1 MNTENQTSAEQMDL
15 LTAVENIDNLAAK
28 SVLNDEFFDT
38 VAPYADYI
46 SEMIGTNREQSVMLA
61 LLIGHSDDGC
71 VSMKELCDSLDC
83 STARFLR
90 YSNYIDE
97 LEKLGIILQ
106 IRPRF
111 REIRSRNCYRI
122 QQEIIDAFKRD
133 EKFVPR
139 NLSGLN
145 CNELFDE
152 FDTVFE
158 MRNNDELSY
167 DITLERIGNLLDR
180 NKNLQ
185 FVSKLR
191 SYELKPE
198 DEILLIVFASLSVN
212 RRDDNVVCRDFSFL
226 YERGKYNQIKSAL
239 QRDAHPLL
247 NKKLIEF
254 TNNDGFVNNEAYCL
268 TKQTK
273 DELLSEMNIGRRN
286 ARNRNDVIKTE
297 DIKPKSLFFSEK
309 VSRKVDELGDLME
322 NSQYEQIR
330 KRLEDEKFRCGFAC
344 LFYGAPG
351 TGKTET
357 ALQLARRTGR
367 DIMQVNIAK
376 IKSMWV
382 GESEKNLKRVFDVYR
397 EKVKE
402 CDVAP
407 ILLFNEADAIIGKR
421 SENAERSVDKM
432 YHTMQNILLQEMET
446 LDGIMIAT
454 TNLAQSFDRA
464 FERRFLYKIKFDKP
478 TVEARMSIWHEMIPD
493 LTDDET
499 RTLSSKYEFSGGQ
512 IENIARR
519 HAIGKILHGDS
530 ENLLN
535 ELLGY
540 CDDEKIETKEKK
552 AIGF

>member
-1 MNTENQTSAEQMDL
+1 MSTENQKSAEQMDL

-28 SVLNDEFFDT
+28 SELSDEFFDK
-38 VAPYADYI
+38 VAPFADYI
-46 SEMIGTNREQSVMLA
+46 SEMMGINSEQSVMLA
-61 LLIGHSDDGC
+61 LLISHSDDSC
-71 VSMKELCDSLDC
+71 VSMKELSNSLDC
-83 STARFLR
+83 STARLLR
-90 YSNYIDE
+90 YTNYIDE
-97 LEKLGIILQ
+97 LEKLGFIVQ
-106 IRPRF
+106 TRPRY
-111 REIRSRNCYRI
+111 REGRNCYRI
-122 QQEIIDAFKRD
+122 QQEIINAFKRN
-133 EKFVPR
+133 ERYVPR
-139 NLSGLN
+139 NLSGLT
-145 CNELFDE
+145 CYELFDE
-152 FDTVFE
+152 FDLIFQ
-158 MRNNDELSY
+158 MRSDDELTY
-167 DITLERIGNLLDR
+167 DSTVERIQHLLDC

-198 DEILLIVFASLSVN
+198 DELLLILFASILVIKNSEKVI
-212 RRDDNVVCRDFSFL
+212 CHDFAFL
-226 YERGKYNQIKSAL
+226 YERREFNNIKSAL

-247 NKKLIEF
+247 NKKLIEY
-254 TNNDGFVNNEAYCL
+254 TNTDGFINTDAYSL
-268 TKQTK
+268 TRQTK
-273 DELLSEMNIGRRN
+273 DELLSEVNITRRN
-286 ARNRNDVIKTE
+286 ARKGRNDVIKTE
-297 DIKPKSLFFSEK
+297 EIAAKNLFFSDK
-309 VSRKVDELGDLME
+309 VSRKVDELASLLE

-357 ALQLARRTGR
+357 VLQLARRTGR
-367 DIMQVNIAK
+367 DIMQVNMAK

-382 GESEKNLKRVFDVYR
+382 GESEKNLKRVFDEYR

-402 CDVAP
+402 CDIAP
-407 ILLFNEADAIIGKR
+407 ILLFNEADAVIGKR
-421 SENAERSVDKM
+421 AENSEHSVDKM

-478 TVEARMSIWHEMIPD
+478 TVEARMSIWREMIPA
-493 LTDDET
+493 LTEDEA

-535 ELLGY
+535 ELLDY
-540 CDDEKIETKEKK
+540 CNDEKIETKEKK
-552 AIGF
+552 TIGF

>member
-1 MNTENQTSAEQMDL
+1 MNEENQKSAEQMDL

-28 SVLNDEFFDT
+28 SELNDEFFDK
-38 VAPYADYI
+38 VAPFADYI
-46 SEMIGTNREQSVMLA
+46 SEMMGINSEQSVMLA
-61 LLIGHSDDGC
+61 LLISHSDDNC
-71 VSMKELCDSLDC
+71 VSMKELSNSLDC
-83 STARFLR
+83 STARLLR
-90 YSNYIDE
+90 YTNYIDD
-97 LEKLGIILQ
+97 LEKLEFIVQ
-106 IRPRF
+106 TRPRY
-111 REIRSRNCYRI
+111 REGRNYYRI
-122 QQEIIDAFKRD
+122 QPEIINAFKRN
-133 EKFVPR
+133 EKYVPR
-139 NLSGLN
+139 NLSGLT
-145 CNELFDE
+145 CSELFDE
-152 FDTVFE
+152 FDLIFQ
-158 MRNNDELSY
+158 MRNDDELTY
-167 DITLERIGNLLDR
+167 DSAVERIQHLLDC

-198 DEILLIVFASLSVN
+198 DEILLILFASLLVIKN
-212 RRDDNVVCRDFSFL
+212 NEKVVCHDFAFF
-226 YERGKYNQIKSAL
+226 YERIKFNNIKSAL

-247 NKKLIEF
+247 NKKLIEY
-254 TNNDGFVNNEAYCL
+254 TTTDGFINADAYCL
-268 TKQTK
+268 TRQTK

-286 ARNRNDVIKTE
+286 ARDRKDVIRTE
-297 DIKPKSLFFSEK
+297 DIAAKNLFFSDK
-309 VSRKVDELGDLME
+309 VNRKVDELASLLE
-322 NSQYEQIR
+322 NSQYKQIR

-357 ALQLARRTGR
+357 VLQLARRTGR
-367 DIMQVNIAK
+367 DIMQVNMAK

-421 SENAERSVDKM
+421 SENSERSVDKM

-478 TVEARMSIWHEMIPD
+478 TLEARMSIWREMIPA
-493 LTDDET
+493 LTEDEA
-499 RTLSSKYEFSGGQ
+499 RTLAGKYEFSGGQ

-519 HAIGKILHGDS
+519 HAIGKILHGDA
-530 ENLLN
+530 ENILN
-535 ELLGY
+535 ELLSI

-552 AIGF
+552 TIGF

>member
-1 MNTENQTSAEQMDL
+1 MNEENQKSAEQMDL

-28 SVLNDEFFDT
+28 SELNDEFFDK
-38 VAPYADYI
+38 VAPFADYI
-46 SEMIGTNREQSVMLA
+46 SEMMGINSEQSVMLA
-61 LLIGHSDDGC
+61 LLISHSDDNC
-71 VSMKELCDSLDC
+71 VSMKELSNSLDC
-83 STARFLR
+83 STARLLR
-90 YSNYIDE
+90 YTNYIDD
-97 LEKLGIILQ
+97 LEKLGFIVQ
-106 IRPRF
+106 TRPRY
-111 REIRSRNCYRI
+111 REARNYYRI
-122 QQEIIDAFKRD
+122 QPEIINAFKRN
-133 EKFVPR
+133 EKYVPR
-139 NLSGLN
+139 NLSGLT
-145 CNELFDE
+145 CSELFDE
-152 FDTVFE
+152 FDLIFQ
-158 MRNNDELSY
+158 MRNDDELTY
-167 DITLERIGNLLDR
+167 DSAVERIQHLLDC

-198 DEILLIVFASLSVN
+198 DEILLILFASLLVIKN
-212 RRDDNVVCRDFSFL
+212 NEKVVCHDFAFF
-226 YERGKYNQIKSAL
+226 YERIKFNNIKSAL

-247 NKKLIEF
+247 NRKLIEY
-254 TNNDGFVNNEAYCL
+254 TTTDGFINADAYCL
-268 TKQTK
+268 TRQTK
-273 DELLSEMNIGRRN
+273 DELLSEINIARRN
-286 ARNRNDVIKTE
+286 ARKGRNDVIKTE
-297 DIKPKSLFFSEK
+297 DIAAKNLFFSDK
-309 VSRKVDELGDLME
+309 VSRKVDELANLLE

-357 ALQLARRTGR
+357 VLQLARRTGR
-367 DIMQVNIAK
+367 DIMQVNMAK

-382 GESEKNLKRVFDVYR
+382 GESEKNLKRVFDDYR

-421 SENAERSVDKM
+421 SENSEHSVDKM

-478 TVEARMSIWHEMIPD
+478 TLEARMSIWREMIPA
-493 LTDDET
+493 LTEDEA
-499 RTLSSKYEFSGGQ
+499 RTLAGKYEFSGGQ

-519 HAIGKILHGDS
+519 HAIGKILHGDA
-530 ENLLN
+530 ENILN
-535 ELLGY
+535 ELLSI

>member
-1 MNTENQTSAEQMDL
+1 MSAENKAPQEQMDL

-28 SVLNDEFFDT
+28 SELNDEFFDK

-46 SEMIGTNREQSVMLA
+46 SEMMGTSNGQSVMLA
-61 LLIGHSDDGC
+61 LLISHSDDNC
-71 VSMKELCDSLDC
+71 VSMKELSDSLDC
-83 STARFLR
+83 STARLLR
-90 YSNYIDE
+90 YTNYIDE
-97 LEKLGIILQ
+97 LEKLGIIVQ
-106 IRPRF
+106 TRPRF
-111 REIRSRNCYRI
+111 RDVRNHYRI
-122 QQEIIDAFKRD
+122 QQEIINAFKRD
-133 EKFVPR
+133 EKYVPR
-139 NLSGLN
+139 NLSGLT
-145 CNELFDE
+145 CDELFNE
-152 FDTVFE
+152 FDLVFE
-158 MRNNDELSY
+158 MRNDEELTY
-167 DITLERIGNLLDR
+167 DNTVERIQYLLDN
-180 NKNLQ
+180 NKKLQ

-191 SYELKPE
+191 SYELKPD
-198 DEILLIVFASLSVN
+198 DELLLVLFACIFALKNGEKVI
-212 RRDDNVVCRDFSFL
+212 CRDFAFL
-226 YERGKYNQIKSAL
+226 YDRIKFNNIKSTL
-239 QRDAHPLL
+239 QRGTHPLL
-247 NKKLIEF
+247 NKKLIEYSC
-254 TNNDGFVNNEAYCL
+254 TDGFINSDAYCL

-273 DELLSEMNIGRRN
+273 DELLTEMNIARRN
-286 ARNRNDVIKTE
+286 ALKGRNDVIRTE
-297 DIKPKSLFFSEK
+297 DIAAKNLFFSEK
-309 VSRKVDELGDLME
+309 VSKRVDELASLLE

-357 ALQLARRTGR
+357 VLQLARRTGR
-367 DIMQVNIAK
+367 DIMQVNMAK

-382 GESEKNLKRVFDVYR
+382 GESEKNLKRVFDDYR
-397 EKVKE
+397 EKVKN
-402 CDVAP
+402 CDIAP

-421 SENAERSVDKM
+421 SENSEHSVDKM

-478 TVEARMSIWHEMIPD
+478 TLEARTSIWREMIPA
-493 LTDDET
+493 LTEDEA
-499 RTLSSKYEFSGGQ
+499 RTLSGKYEFSGGQ

-519 HAIGKILHGDS
+519 HAIGKILHGES

>member
-61 LLIGHSDDGC
+61 LLIGHSDDSC

-254 TNNDGFVNNEAYCL
+254 ANNDGFVNNEAYCL

-273 DELLSEMNIGRRN
+273 DELLNEMNIGRRN